1 MKILVNKKFPM
12 LLLHWWLDCQ
22 NNAGDKSFRKMNQKK
37 TVPLEIRSFQFGVQT
52 LFKRQNTPAK
62 LYFNDKKNIDCQS
75 VKNVQN

>member
-37 TVPLEIRSFQFGVQT
+37 TVTLEIRTFQFGVQT

>member
-37 TVPLEIRSFQFGVQT
+37 TVTPEIRSFQFGVQT
-52 LFKRQNTPAK
+52 LFKRQNTPARF
-62 LYFNDKKNIDCQS
+62 YFNDKKNIDCQS